1 MTEKKNVLKPAGFSI
16 PAVLSAHHLLLP
28 YRLQQAKANWAE
40 IMGEPI
46 AKYSYICGFQD
57 TTVTVAVL
65 NSVWMNQLFM
75 FKESILI
82 KLNEFIGEA
91 YLQDVSFRKSGKK
104 PKKIVYEWKDGE
116 AEAYIPK
123 GTLKNIALDAT
134 LFDKIEKETAVAER
148 GIRDKIIRL
157 RCLQERR
164 KILYGNAGFKKCRSC
179 GRWIETGEERCR
191 FCKAEEKRKQQ
202 VAIRSLLEDM
212 PWLKWDDIKKG
223 DFFSPCKVFEE
234 NYNTV
239 RRNMIYQLIDKVYHG
254 YDREDEDLVL
264 ALLITQKEPAAL
276 SVSFIQNLVAKYR
289 RKEDVSSY
297 RRQSND

>member
-1 MTEKKNVLKPAGFSI
+1 MTEKKNVLKPAGLSI

-104 PKKIVYEWKDGE
+104 PKKIVYEWKD
-116 AEAYIPK
+116 
-123 GTLKNIALDAT
+123 
-134 LFDKIEKETAVAER
+134 
-148 GIRDKIIRL
+148 
-157 RCLQERR
+157 
-164 KILYGNAGFKKCRSC
+164 
-179 GRWIETGEERCR
+179 
-191 FCKAEEKRKQQ
+191 
-202 VAIRSLLEDM
+202 
-212 PWLKWDDIKKG
+212 
-223 DFFSPCKVFEE
+223 
-234 NYNTV
+234 
-239 RRNMIYQLIDKVYHG
+239 
-254 YDREDEDLVL
+254 
-264 ALLITQKEPAAL
+264 
-276 SVSFIQNLVAKYR
+276 
-289 RKEDVSSY
+289 
-297 RRQSND
+297 